1 MRVLKVQPVVDPR
14 SYKLVKAI
22 ESLGGVEVSSA
33 VWFRVPYS
41 EFYMEYSNGS
51 SPIGPLIFPWN
62 RFTKMWNVF
71 IHQVFWPQNRILSRR
86 ISRLARST
94 GAELI
99 HTNGSPDF
107 LGAIGKRHSELPVV
121 HEIYD
126 TMSLYDLPD
135 RTEMA
140 LHFDNN
146 PVTIA
151 LLTYIRKRMLKWE
164 EFVHKRCNAVVY
176 TSDEMQ
182 RLSMDMYGEFKSV
195 VVPNGVLREFLPVR
209 KREKLNMS
217 DGKIHCVYLGT
228 VSSSP
233 SHRNIASQLESIT
246 KSRDIVLHLYP
257 VTTNP
262 VETRSLKER
271 LGAHKNVIIHAPV
284 HYRELYDVI
293 TQYDLGL
300 VVLNP
305 RDERLLNVA
314 VPNKVFE
321 YAAAGLPIAVPNY
334 ESLRNFVSEYR
345 CGFVVRDW
353 STDISENLHMVKEVL
368 FREEFT
374 IDYYIPRL
382 VELYKSLV

>member
-1 MRVLKVQPVVDPR
+1 
-14 SYKLVKAI
+14 
-22 ESLGGVEVSSA
+22 
-33 VWFRVPYS
+33 
-41 EFYMEYSNGS
+41 
-51 SPIGPLIFPWN
+51 
-62 RFTKMWNVF
+62 
-71 IHQVFWPQNRILSRR
+71 
-86 ISRLARST
+86 
-94 GAELI
+94 
-99 HTNGSPDF
+99 
-107 LGAIGKRHSELPVV
+107 
-121 HEIYD
+121 
-126 TMSLYDLPD
+126 
-135 RTEMA
+135 
-140 LHFDNN
+140 
-146 PVTIA
+146 
-151 LLTYIRKRMLKWE
+151 
-164 EFVHKRCNAVVY
+164 
-176 TSDEMQ
+176 
-182 RLSMDMYGEFKSV
+182 MDMYGEFKSV

-233 SHRNIASQLESIT
+233 SHRNIASQIESIT